1 MHKTQELFGQS
12 VTLQLTTW
20 SARLTIDDTMAPT
33 SPVPSAA
40 TLEAIYALPEQVRC
54 LYSSKN
60 CPHHR
65 AVKDNGDLHKL
76 CDLHRKKANVNQQ
89 RMQTRRKLM
98 RQKMLD
104 VKQQYLD
111 SVASSSVG
119 VSEAELKLRDLLE
132 PCRDP
137 CASDF
142 SAEDLKFLELMLFD
156 SDELDLSS
164 GDDEGAYLQPI
175 DVNM

>member
-1 MHKTQELFGQS
+1 M
-12 VTLQLTTW
+12 
-20 SARLTIDDTMAPT
+20 T
-33 SPVPSAA
+33 SSSPSPSAA

-54 LYSSKN
+54 LYSGKN

-89 RMQTRRKLM
+89 RMQERRKRM

-104 VKQQYLD
+104 AKKQYLD
-111 SVASSSVG
+111 SVASSSSDD
-119 VSEAELKLRDLLE
+119 VSEAEMKLRGLLE

-137 CASDF
+137 CANDF
-142 SAEDLKFLELMLFD
+142 SAEDLQFLEFMLFD
-156 SDELDLSS
+156 SDEMDLS
-164 GDDEGAYLQPI
+164 GDDSAYLQPI
-175 DVNM
+175 DVSM

>member
-1 MHKTQELFGQS
+1 
-12 VTLQLTTW
+12 
-20 SARLTIDDTMAPT
+20 MA
-33 SPVPSAA
+33 SSSSPSAA
-40 TLEAIYALPEQVRC
+40 TLEAIYTLPEQVRC

-76 CDLHRKKANVNQQ
+76 CDLHRKKANINQQ
-89 RMQTRRKLM
+89 RMQERRKLM

-104 VKQQYLD
+104 AKQQYLD
-111 SVASSSVG
+111 SVASSSG
-119 VSEAELKLRDLLE
+119 SGSLDDVSEAEMKLRGLLE

-137 CASDF
+137 CAGDF
-142 SAEDLKFLELMLFD
+142 SPEDLQFLEFMLFD
-156 SDELDLSS
+156 SDEMDLS
-164 GDDEGAYLQPI
+164 GDDAAYLQPI

>member
-1 MHKTQELFGQS
+1 
-12 VTLQLTTW
+12 
-20 SARLTIDDTMAPT
+20 MAPS

-76 CDLHRKKANVNQQ
+76 CDLHRKKANINQQ

-104 VKQQYLD
+104 AKQQYVLD
-111 SVASSSVG
+111 SAASDG
-119 VSEAELKLRDLLE
+119 ASEAELKLRDLLE

-137 CASDF
+137 CVSDF

-156 SDELDLSS
+156 ADELDLSS
-164 GDDEGAYLQPI
+164 GDDERASF
-175 DVNM
+175 DVSV